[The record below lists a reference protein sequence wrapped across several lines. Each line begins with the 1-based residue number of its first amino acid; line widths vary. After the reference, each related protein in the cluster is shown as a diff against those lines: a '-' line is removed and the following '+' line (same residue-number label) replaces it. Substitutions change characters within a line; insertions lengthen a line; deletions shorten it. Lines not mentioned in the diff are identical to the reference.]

1 MIKKI
6 LVANRGEIA
15 IHIMRACW
23 EIGIPSIAFHSE
35 ADKDALF
42 TKYANDAYLIGPAQ
56 ATQSYLNIDKM
67 IQTAIEKLFISW
79 TNCVAPER
87 RYYHV
92 RR

>member
-15 IHIMRACW
+15 IHIMRACR
-23 EIGIPSIAFHSE
+23 EIGIPSVAVHPE

-42 TKYANDAYLIGPAQ
+42 TKYANDAYLIGLAQ
-56 ATQSYLNIDKM
+56 ATQTYLNICKM
-67 IQTAIEKLFISW
+67 IQTSIEKLFISW
-79 TNCVAPER
+79 TNSVAPER
-87 RYYHV
+87 RYYYV

>member
-1 MIKKI
+1 MTKKI
-6 LVANRGEIA
+6 LVANHGEIA
-15 IHIMRACW
+15 IHIMRACR

-56 ATQSYLNIDKM
+56 ATQGYLNIDKM